1 MTTESV
7 QAQTDWD
14 EIESNSRT
22 ACVEVKA
29 EYGAEVADPKL
40 GLSRLAARV
49 AQRANLP
56 EFDTECWRTARKMLS
71 VNPNVDAL
79 IAAYAVQELDAW
91 WVQTAT
97 KQTPFWQMQYILTE
111 ARRIKAKQTAPRELV
126 LDRYVRDERERIAQ
140 RRPSWVDGL
149 EGVIR

>member
-1 MTTESV
+1 MQT
-7 QAQTDWD
+7 QASTDWD
-14 EIESNSRT
+14 AIESNSRT
-22 ACVEVKA
+22 ECVERQSEYNAA
-29 EYGAEVADPKL
+29 EIADPNEGIK
-40 GLSRLAARV
+40 RLASRV

-56 EFDTECWRTARKMLS
+56 ADDKECLRAARKMLS
-71 VNPNVDAL
+71 VNPNADAL

-111 ARRIKAKQTAPRELV
+111 ARRIRSKQTAPRELV
-126 LDRYVRDERERIAQ
+126 VDRYAREERERIAQ
-140 RRPSWVDGL
+140 RRPAWFDGL